1 MSTTTPGML
10 QAAGHL
16 GDTQSVARN
25 GMNTVSGALA
35 SLKSTW
41 TGRAC
46 EAYDASM
53 NAWMDDCKLI
63 VHKLGE
69 MIEMMNGNRKV
80 ITEGEQANA
89 DTAAR
94 IPVGAGGGGL
104 PGV

>member
-1 MSTTTPGML
+1 ML

-16 GDTQSVARN
+16 GSTQSVARN

-41 TGRAC
+41 SGDASI
-46 EAYDASM
+46 AYDTSM
-53 NAWMDDCKLI
+53 KAWLDDCTLI
-63 VHKLGE
+63 VNKLGE
-69 MIEMMNGNRKV
+69 MIEMMNGNRQV
-80 ITEGEQANA
+80 ITAGEQANA